1 MFLLFFHVDSGIEK
15 EIGALQLEVCEELP
29 NYPHLL
35 FLSLCC
41 YLSHNFKSCQEKKLV
56 AEIKRTAKTG
66 NEVCSVSYES
76 TRFMPVLKY
85 LSL

>member
-1 MFLLFFHVDSGIEK
+1 MFLLFFYVDSSLEK
-15 EIGALQLEVCEELP
+15 EIGALQLEVCKELP

-41 YLSHNFKSCQEKKLV
+41 RSHNFKSCLEKKLV

-66 NEVCSVSYES
+66 NEVCSISYES

>member
-1 MFLLFFHVDSGIEK
+1 MFLLFFQVDSGIEK
-15 EIGALQLEVCEELP
+15 EIEALQLEVCEELP

-35 FLSLCC
+35 FLSLC
-41 YLSHNFKSCQEKKLV
+41 YLSHNFKSCYEKKLV
-56 AEIKRTAKTG
+56 AEIKRTAKTR
-66 NEVCSVSYES
+66 NEVCSVSYEL